1 MVNRVFYIRVF
12 PLFYQRPNMSENTA
26 EDDKKRAVR
35 PFPRHTL
42 QEALSVA
49 KAIQDKNNGNPM
61 KSVFLA
67 QSLDMSPT
75 STNFRDITSSAF
87 KYGLTQGTW
96 NVDKIALTP
105 LGNAL
110 TKPTDPKKEV
120 KDRQE
125 AAMKIELYKSVF
137 EHYRN
142 GKYPSSGDSYFKN
155 VLEDTFKVPRE
166 YIDECIEI
174 LENNGRFASI
184 LTETKGGLFVVFS
197 EEPIQKPTP
206 ISPEVGEEEK
216 PLEPQIPEIPKSAPA
231 PPIINQIFIVHGK
244 DILPLEQLKKILQ
257 EFKIPFKVAIDEP
270 HVGRPISQKVS
281 ELMKSCTSAIIIF
294 TADEEYADTKGNK
307 FYRPSDNTVYE
318 LGAASILYG
327 DKIVILKE
335 EGVSLASDF
344 SDLGHIT
351 FKKDELDA
359 KSMQLIK
366 ELIGF
371 GLLKFTTA

>member
-1 MVNRVFYIRVF
+1 
-12 PLFYQRPNMSENTA
+12 MSEKVV
-26 EDDKKRAVR
+26 EEEKKRVVR
-35 PFPRHTL
+35 PFPKHTL
-42 QEALSVA
+42 QEALKVVE
-49 KAIQDKNNGNPM
+49 AIQNKNNGNPM
-61 KSVFLA
+61 KTVFLA
-67 QSLDMSPT
+67 QSLDLSPT
-75 STNFRDITSSAF
+75 STNFRDITSSAY

-96 NVDKIALTP
+96 NVDKVALTP

-125 AAMKIELYKSVF
+125 AVMKIDLYKSVY
-137 EHYRN
+137 EHYRD
-142 GKYPSSGDSYFKN
+142 GKFPSAGDSYFKN

-166 YIDECIEI
+166 YVEECIKI
-174 LENNGRFASI
+174 LEENGRFASI

-197 EEPIQKPTP
+197 EEPLPEPTP
-206 ISPEVGEEEK
+206 APPEIGEGEK
-216 PLEPQIPEIPKSAPA
+216 LPEPQIPRIPEPT
-231 PPIINQIFIVHGK
+231 PTTPVFNQIFIVHGK
-244 DILPLEQLKKILQ
+244 DVTPVEQLKKILL
-257 EFKIPFKVAIDEP
+257 EFKIPFKVAVDEP

-281 ELMKSCTSAIIIF
+281 ELMKSCTSAIVIF
-294 TADEEYADTKGNK
+294 TADEEYADAKGNK
-307 FYRPSDNTVYE
+307 LYRPSDNAVYE

-359 KSMQLIK
+359 KSMELIK

>member
-1 MVNRVFYIRVF
+1 
-12 PLFYQRPNMSENTA
+12 MSEKTV
-26 EDDKKRAVR
+26 EDEKKRAAK
-35 PFPRHTL
+35 PFPKYTL

-49 KAIQDKNNGNPM
+49 EAIQSKNNGNPM
-61 KSVFLA
+61 KTVFLA

-75 STNFRDITSSAF
+75 SSIFRDITSSAF

-110 TKPTDPKKEV
+110 TKPTDPNKEV

-125 AAMKIELYKSVF
+125 AVMKIELCKSVY
-137 EHYRN
+137 EHYKN
-142 GKYPSSGDSYFKN
+142 GKFPSSGDSYFKN
-155 VLEDTFKVPRE
+155 VLEDTFEVPRE
-166 YIDECIEI
+166 YVDECIEI
-174 LENNGRFASI
+174 LEKNGRFASI
-184 LTETKGGLFVVFS
+184 LTETKSGLFVVFS
-197 EEPIQKPTP
+197 EEPISEPAPTP
-206 ISPEVGEEEK
+206 PEIGEGEK
-216 PLEPQIPEIPKSAPA
+216 PLEPQIPQIPKPVP

-244 DILPLEQLKKILQ
+244 DVTPLEQLKKILL
-257 EFKIPFKVAIDEP
+257 EFKIPFKVAVDEP

-281 ELMKSCTSAIIIF
+281 ELMKNCTSAIVIF

-307 FYRPSDNTVYE
+307 FYRPSDNAVYE

-327 DKIVILKE
+327 DKIVVLKE
-335 EGVSLASDF
+335 EGVSLPSDF

>member
-1 MVNRVFYIRVF
+1 
-12 PLFYQRPNMSENTA
+12 MSEKTG
-26 EDDKKRAVR
+26 EDERKRAVR

-42 QEALSVA
+42 QDALSVA
-49 KAIQDKNNGNPM
+49 EAIQNKNNGNPM
-61 KSVFLA
+61 KTVFLA

-75 STNFRDITSSAF
+75 SNNFRDITSSAF

-105 LGNAL
+105 LGNTL
-110 TKPTDPKKEV
+110 TKPTDSKKEV

-125 AAMKIELYKSVF
+125 AVMKIELYKSIY

-142 GKYPSSGDSYFKN
+142 GKYPSSEDSYFKN
-155 VLEDTFKVPRE
+155 MLEDIFKVPRQ
-166 YIDECIEI
+166 YIDECTNI
-174 LENNGRFASI
+174 LEKNGRFASI

-197 EEPIQKPTP
+197 EEPIPEPTP
-206 ISPEVGEEEK
+206 IPTEIGEGEK
-216 PLEPQIPEIPKSAPA
+216 PTEPQIPQIPKPAPA
-231 PPIINQIFIVHGK
+231 PSVFNQMFIVHGK
-244 DILPLEQLKKILQ
+244 DVTPLEQLKKILL
-257 EFKIPFKVAIDEP
+257 EFKIPFKVAVDEP

-281 ELMKSCTSAIIIF
+281 ELMKSCTSAIVIF

-307 FYRPSDNTVYE
+307 FYRPSDNAVYE